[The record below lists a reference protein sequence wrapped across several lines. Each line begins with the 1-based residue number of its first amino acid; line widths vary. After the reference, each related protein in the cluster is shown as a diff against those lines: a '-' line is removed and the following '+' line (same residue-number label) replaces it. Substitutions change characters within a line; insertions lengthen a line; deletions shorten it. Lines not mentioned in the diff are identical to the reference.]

1 MIMEEDLISQRKK
14 LEKLVVRMVSDL
26 KKGTDFKT
34 KMEDLEKRLC
44 GQRDFLNM
52 VVHDLRNPCE
62 SIEHGL
68 EYVLEFQNDEIKTI
82 VNDMIREIQKN
93 YIELLEWDHNQR
105 RNILD

>member
-1 MIMEEDLISQRKK
+1 MEEDLISRRKH
-14 LEKLVVRMVSDL
+14 LESLVVQLVSDL

-34 KMEDLEKRLC
+34 QIANLEKRLC

-68 EYVLEFQNDEIKTI
+68 EYVLEFQNEEVKTI
-82 VNDMIREIQKN
+82 VNDTTREIQKN
-93 YIELLEWDHNQR
+93 YLLMVEWAEK
-105 RNILD
+105 